1 MTAKNDITGDS
12 IKSRNSNKAYRDNW
26 DKIFGKKNKKVAKKK
41 TVKNNWAISLI
52 VGLYKYI
59 KLTNRGYYERRI
71 FVDWKRN

>member
-41 TVKNNWAISLI
+41 TVKNN
-52 VGLYKYI
+52 
-59 KLTNRGYYERRI
+59 
-71 FVDWKRN
+71 